1 MKWLTILSIP
11 LALGACATD
20 PLFMTPPNAVVSD
33 FVETAELD
41 QVSSI
46 RKGNRDSW
54 TRVNDRYI
62 VYRGHDDYLVEFR
75 ADCGEISNNNWIPTD
90 YIHDHR
96 NLRAGVDT
104 IRGCIVEHIYP
115 IDRAQRAELRHLTEP
130 TSGGI

>member
-11 LALGACATD
+11 LVLGACATD
-20 PLFMTPPNAVVSD
+20 PLFITPPNAVVSD
-33 FVETAELD
+33 FVETAGLD

-46 RKGNRDSW
+46 RKGSSDSW

-62 VYRGHDDYLVEFR
+62 LYRGHKDYLVEFR
-75 ADCGEISNNNWIPTD
+75 ANCGEISNNSWIPAD

-96 NLRAGVDT
+96 NLRAGEDT

-115 IDRAQRAELRHLTEP
+115 LNRAQRTELRHLTEP
-130 TSGGI
+130 TSEGI